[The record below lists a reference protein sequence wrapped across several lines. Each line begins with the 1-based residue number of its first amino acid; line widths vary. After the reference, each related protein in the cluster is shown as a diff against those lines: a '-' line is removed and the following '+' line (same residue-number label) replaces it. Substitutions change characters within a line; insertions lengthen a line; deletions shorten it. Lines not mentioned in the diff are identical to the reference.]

1 MQSNTVLGNNIME
14 QMFFESTRKPTR
26 DEGEEKGFIDAEN
39 KGHLHLHAVVSE
51 KPARLTAGRY

>member
-1 MQSNTVLGNNIME
+1 VLGNNIME